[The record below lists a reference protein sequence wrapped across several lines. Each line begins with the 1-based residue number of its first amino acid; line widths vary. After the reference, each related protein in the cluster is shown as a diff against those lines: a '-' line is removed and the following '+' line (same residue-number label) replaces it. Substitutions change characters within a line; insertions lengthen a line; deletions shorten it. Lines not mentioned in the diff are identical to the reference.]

1 MGVMK
6 IEDRIIAVLNDILKK
21 YDYEILKLKHGCYGL
36 SYRKSDTKL
45 CMLWSLFDEMLF
57 DLDKEHITIFDYF
70 NDRAVELIGFK
81 YMTRNIE
88 YLESPIPIPEDI
100 QYCDVLY
107 REIEFLKSSCLEEL
121 VMKIQLC
128 GGKYVK

>member
-1 MGVMK
+1 MEIK
-6 IEDRIIAVLNDILKK
+6 DKIIAVLNDILKK
-21 YDYEILKLKHGCYGL
+21 HDYEILKLDIGYGL
-36 SYRKSDTKL
+36 SYWKSDTKL
-45 CMLWSLFDEMLF
+45 CMMWLSFDEMLF
-57 DLDKEHITIFDYF
+57 DLDKEHNTLFDYF

-88 YLESPIPIPEDI
+88 YLESPIPIPEGLHCCDI
-100 QYCDVLY
+100 LY